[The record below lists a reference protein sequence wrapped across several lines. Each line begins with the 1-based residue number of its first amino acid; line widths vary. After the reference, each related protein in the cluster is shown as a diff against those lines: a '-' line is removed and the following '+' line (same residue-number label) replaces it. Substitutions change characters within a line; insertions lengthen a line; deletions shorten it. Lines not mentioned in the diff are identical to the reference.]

1 MKTGILTF
9 HASHNYGSILQAY
22 ALQQTV
28 LSLGHECEI
37 INFRTERQRRF
48 YRPFYAKG
56 GLRGIAKAIMYP
68 RIARNDNQK
77 YHLFERFLHE
87 NLHVS
92 EETYKSLE
100 QLRAANLPYDAIIA
114 GSDQIWNTICFDH
127 DRAFFLPFAP
137 EGCRKIAYAPSMG
150 PCPEEQVAKVFD
162 AQIRADLES
171 FSAISV
177 REERTA
183 DRLETIIGR
192 HPAVTVDPTLLL
204 TRKQWQQIIKP
215 ESIVKGDYILYYSP
229 WNSDEVLQEATRLSE
244 KFKMPIVVS
253 NGFSVK
259 WTHRRDLKIVNA
271 VGPAEF
277 LNLLANAQ
285 LVVSG
290 SFHAV
295 VFSLLFDRQLYAY
308 DGASDARVNN
318 LLNITGLQ
326 HVAQEPETLVDPT
339 ETARLFAA
347 GRHRLEPL
355 RAESLKF
362 LKNALDQS

>member
-9 HASHNYGSILQAY
+9 HASHNYGSMLQAY

-28 LSLGHECEI
+28 LSLGHDCEI
-37 INFRTERQRRF
+37 INFRTERQRRS

-68 RIARNDNQK
+68 RIARDAK
-77 YHLFERFLHE
+77 AKHRLFERFLRE
-87 NLHVS
+87 ELKVS
-92 EETYKSLE
+92 EQEYATME
-100 QLRAANLPYDAIIA
+100 QLDEARLPYDAIIA

-150 PCPEEQVAKVFD
+150 PCPEEQVAKEYD

-215 ESIVKGDYILYYSP
+215 EPIVKGDYILYYSP

-259 WTHRRDLKIVNA
+259 WPRRRDLKIVNA
-271 VGPAEF
+271 VGPLEF
-277 LNLLANAQ
+277 LNLISNAR

-290 SFHAV
+290 SFHAA

-308 DGASDARVNN
+308 DGTSDARVNSM
-318 LLNITGLQ
+318 LNITGLQ
-326 HVAQEPETLVDPT
+326 HVAQEPEALVDPT
-339 ETARLFAA
+339 ETARLYAA
-347 GRHRLEPL
+347 GRQRLEPL
-355 RAESLKF
+355 RAESIKF
-362 LKNALDQS
+362 LKNALNHD